1 MSTATITR
9 RDCCL
14 AIASAVVAAP
24 LAACSATD
32 GQDGTSASAEATPP
46 TGALAFD
53 MSSWNHDDDNDVWW
67 RVGVAY
73 CTSPASED
81 YETLGI
87 YVPGACLTG
96 TDNGDG
102 TYTCEL
108 APEGT
113 AGGHTAAD
121 APIVIP
127 VNTAGYAAQPAPTS
141 YSYQSVSSHLEAGFV
156 YVYPGCRGRANGYD
170 ESGELA
176 FAGGAPWGVTDL
188 KAAVRFLRYNAALLP
203 GDTDAVFT
211 FCHSG
216 GGAQSALMGVTG
228 DAEAFSPYLEAI
240 GAAGTAKDDPSIS
253 DAIAG
258 AMCWCPITCLTGAD
272 AAYEWMMGQ
281 FATSGTRAEGTWTSQ
296 LSGDLADAFAS
307 YVGGLGLVDEE
318 GGSLAREASD
328 EGHYLA
334 GSYHDAVVALVERSL
349 NNFLADTEFPY
360 TPSSTTMAD
369 GGFGGGLTDGAA
381 GGESL
386 GEAPSGD
393 GGLPDGTSMG
403 DGELPDGG
411 PLSDGE
417 LPDSSAEGAP
427 SGEGMAAGISSEGS
441 GESDVTYQSAAE
453 YVAALNADET
463 WVTYDESSNTATVT
477 SLGGFVR
484 ACKSPSKDVGAFD
497 DVNRS
502 QAENDLFGNSE
513 SDALHFDAIMA
524 GLLEKNAGSYAEL
537 EDWDAELPSAYAGDL
552 ELLDDKGV
560 SVTERVAT
568 YDPMAYLCAGESLYG
583 TSAVAPHWRI
593 STGIEQGDNSLTT
606 EMNLALALDATD
618 GVSDVDFE
626 TVWGQGHATAER
638 TGDSA
643 TNFIAWVEECVG

>member
-1 MSTATITR
+1 M
-9 RDCCL
+9 
-14 AIASAVVAAP
+14 
-24 LAACSATD
+24 
-32 GQDGTSASAEATPP
+32 
-46 TGALAFD
+46 
-53 MSSWNHDDDNDVWW
+53 
-67 RVGVAY
+67 GVAY

-87 YVPGACLTG
+87 YVPGAYLTG

-141 YSYQSVSSHLEAGFV
+141 YSYESVSSYLEAGFV

-170 ESGELA
+170 ESGELT
-176 FAGGAPWGVTDL
+176 FAGGAPWSVTDL

-203 GDTDAVFT
+203 GNTDAVFA
-211 FCHSG
+211 FGHSG

-228 DAEAFSPYLEAI
+228 DAETFSPYLESI
-240 GAAGTAKDDPSIS
+240 GAAGTAEGDPSIS

-318 GGSLAREASD
+318 GASLALEASD
-328 EGHYLA
+328 EGHYLS

-381 GGESL
+381 GGEGL
-386 GEAPSGD
+386 GGAPS
-393 GGLPDGTSMG
+393 G

-411 PLSDGE
+411 PSADGE
-417 LPDSSAEGAP
+417 LPDGSAEGAP
-427 SGEGMAAGISSEGS
+427 GAGMAAGTSSEGS
-441 GESDVTYQSAAE
+441 GESDVTYESAAE

-463 WVTYDESSNTATVT
+463 WVTYDESTNTATVT

-513 SDALHFDAIMA
+513 SDALHFDSIMA
-524 GLLEKNAGSYAEL
+524 GLLESNADAYAQL

-552 ELLDDKGV
+552 ELLDDEGT

-583 TSAVAPHWRI
+583 TSTVAPHWRI
-593 STGIEQGDNSLTT
+593 RTGIEQGDTSLTT

-618 GVSDVDFE
+618 GVSEVDFE
-626 TVWGQGHATAER
+626 TVWGQGHTTAER
-638 TGDSA
+638 TGDS
-643 TNFIAWVEECVG
+643 TSNFIAWVEECAG